1 MCIGR
6 TRSLSC
12 NLCPCVFQVWALSF
26 WPCALVLCSWPFLV
40 CLMFTGRKMECSL
53 VGGGGEE
60 WGWGRSQRGG
70 EGGVTLKDMGVLGL
84 FGFEFEI
91 PKQ

>member
-1 MCIGR
+1 MR
-6 TRSLSC
+6 
-12 NLCPCVFQVWALSF
+12 
-26 WPCALVLCSWPFLV
+26 
-40 CLMFTGRKMECSL
+40 
-53 VGGGGEE
+53 GGGG
-60 WGWGRSQRGG
+60 GRSQRGG